1 MEVTGNNRSTENNDH
16 VNFDIVVLMNE
27 DGSEETFKFQKLTRT
42 QPQPQPQQTLPP
54 QPPIVIEDSS
64 DTESEAE

>member
-1 MEVTGNNRSTENNDH
+1 MEQHGNNGNTDNIDH

-27 DGSEETFKFQKLTRT
+27 DGSEEVFKFPKSPPRLV
-42 QPQPQPQQTLPP
+42 QPTQTLPP

-64 DTESEAE
+64 DTESEA